1 MTTFEEFIAVER
13 ERGADEVLVREW
25 APMHTTP
32 VHDHPFDTRARVVR
46 GSLRLIIDGQERL
59 LQAGD
64 EFELARHVAHA
75 EQYGSEGAT
84 FWAARRN

>member
-1 MTTFEEFIAVER
+1 MTSFEDFRRDALA
-13 ERGADEVLVREW
+13 RGADEVLEREW

-46 GSLRLIIDGQERL
+46 GSLRLIIDGQEQL

-75 EQYGSEGAT
+75 EQYGPEGAT